1 MAGFRTRLRNA
12 FALAIVALVV
22 SAPITAFADLID
34 LDPIDP
40 IDLVDDDD
48 DDCVLLGI
56 GCSPTTT
63 TTAPTTTTTTRP
75 GNGGCGNGNGIGNQD
90 KCTTTTTVAS
100 TTTTTTAASTTTRPP
115 PATTT
120 VPTPPD
126 DGDDRGEPGAAPGEP
141 EPPAP
146 VPGLGSLDMS
156 GMSNSMAGAVEM
168 IMGANSEPG
177 DAAIEENPDGVG
189 MMSDRAYAIL
199 SPVLPPAL
207 VDAVS
212 SPLVIVE
219 ALLGALTSSGQALI
233 VPGIAFL
240 FGFGIPSIRR
250 RVILAD
256 LEEA

>member
-1 MAGFRTRLRNA
+1 MAGFRTHLHNA
-12 FALAIVALVV
+12 FALAIVTLVV
-22 SAPITAFADLID
+22 SAPITAFADLSD
-34 LDPIDP
+34 LDPINP

-48 DDCVLLGI
+48 DDCLLLGI
-56 GCSPTTT
+56 GCPPTTT
-63 TTAPTTTTTTRP
+63 TTAPATTTTTRP
-75 GNGGCGNGNGIGNQD
+75 GNGGCGNGNGNGNED

-100 TTTTTTAASTTTRPP
+100 TTTTAASTTTRRP

-146 VPGLGSLDMS
+146 APGLGSLDMS

-168 IMGANSEPG
+168 IMGANDEPG

-189 MMSDRAYAIL
+189 MMSGRAYAIL

-212 SPLVIVE
+212 SPLVIVD

-240 FGFGIPSIRR
+240 FGVGIPSIRR
-250 RVILAD
+250 RVSLAD
-256 LEEA
+256 LEEP